1 MNIFK
6 ILSIIVFAL
15 LSTNMKAQDQDAVK
29 NKLAVIWS
37 SGDIEVAE
45 KVCLM
50 YTHGAKRNGWFD
62 NVTLIVWGPSAKL
75 LTESPALQ
83 KKVKQMMDDGV
94 VVEACTACAGMY
106 DVVDELKGFGIDVKG
121 MGVPLSDYLKDG
133 WKVLTF

>member
-1 MNIFK
+1 
-6 ILSIIVFAL
+6 
-15 LSTNMKAQDQDAVK
+15 MKAQDQDAVK